1 MTIRVVLADDQEMV
15 RIGFGMILS
24 AADDIE
30 VVGQCADGVEAL
42 ETIRRLRPDVA
53 LLDIRM
59 PRLDGLDVA
68 RQVIDPQ
75 GAGHATRVVIVTT
88 FGDDDYV
95 DRALELGAAGFLLK
109 DSGPALLLAAV
120 RAAAQ
125 GDSLISPQLTVGL
138 LERRRGRR
146 PDRPRD
152 PGLDELTAREAEV
165 ARLVARGLT
174 NSEIAAEL
182 YVSLG
187 TVKSHLSSI
196 STRLSARNRVEIA
209 ARAWGERLHGRGLTA
224 QA

>member
-24 AADDIE
+24 AAEDIE

-59 PRLDGLDVA
+59 PRLDGLEVA
-68 RQVIDPQ
+68 RQVLDPP
-75 GAGHATRVVIVTT
+75 GATGGPTTRVVIVTT

-95 DRALELGAAGFLLK
+95 DRALDLGAAGFLLK

-165 ARLVARGLT
+165 TRLVARGLT

-209 ARAWGERLHGRGLTA
+209 ARAWESGFMDEA
-224 QA
+224 